1 MWGSGGGYRQTTT
14 THPARIFRRGTNERT
29 VYSDFAKY
37 MENTRGIYIYIY
49 IYSDLGHIF
58 RSIVRFER
66 VSSDATQN

>member
-1 MWGSGGGYRQTTT
+1 MWGGSGGYRQTTT

-29 VYSDFAKY
+29 VYSDYAKY
-37 MENTRGIYIYIY
+37 TENTRGIYIY

-66 VSSDATQN
+66 VSSDATQI